1 MLKLFIL
8 LLFFSNVVA
17 QVNITSGSDT
27 VSVDEILVESNRIKM
42 SKMLAPNKIDILD
55 EKVISK
61 VNGNKLSDA
70 INFTSSIFIK
80 DYGFNSGLKTIALN
94 STQSEQTLVLLDGV
108 KLNNK
113 QHEQVDLVLFN
124 LDEIEKTIIQKVIS
138 KNEGNITKAAKE
150 LGLTRTSLY
159 RRIEKYGL

>member
-1 MLKLFIL
+1 MLKLSLIL
-8 LLFFSNVVA
+8 LLYCFSYVFA
-17 QVNITSGSDT
+17 QGIIPLDRDSVY
-27 VSVDEILVESNRIKM
+27 VDEILVESNRIKM

-113 QHEQVDLVLFN
+113 QHEQ
-124 LDEIEKTIIQKVIS
+124 
-138 KNEGNITKAAKE
+138 
-150 LGLTRTSLY
+150 
-159 RRIEKYGL
+159 